1 MYSKRMPA
9 HTDDLRRFACVVP
22 GKLSVNP
29 DSVFIM
35 PHKQNLVVVLGSGYV
50 ARFMLCLKNHYSTVL
65 HTSRDPDRHLAWLP
79 SDQRLQFDLAR
90 PDSWHNIPS
99 GADLLWCF
107 PAAPQDAV
115 RSFTHTLA
123 AFGKLVVL
131 ASTSAYDVADSAE
144 YPPPW
149 IDERA
154 PIDYGKARVQGEEF
168 LRETRGATVLRV
180 AGIYGPGRSPYDW
193 IKTGRVAVSRKYV
206 NLIHVEDLA
215 EICAAALQ
223 YGAPAA
229 AYNVSDGVPRTWTE
243 IGRTLEG
250 HDTAAAPAG
259 EPQPAGKR
267 IDTAKLRSLL
277 EQARVTIRHPDLFRS
292 LERMH
297 HQHAAG
303 LDR

>member
-1 MYSKRMPA
+1 MA
-9 HTDDLRRFACVVP
+9 
-22 GKLSVNP
+22 N
-29 DSVFIM
+29 
-35 PHKQNLVVVLGSGYV
+35 KQTLVVVLGSGYV
-50 ARFMLCLKNHYSTVL
+50 GRFLLCLQNHYSTVL
-65 HTSRDPDRHLAWLP
+65 HTSRDPDRHLGWLP

-107 PAAPQDAV
+107 PAAPLDAV

-149 IDERA
+149 IDESA
-154 PIDYGKARVQGEEF
+154 PLDYGKARVQGEEF
-168 LRETRGATVLRV
+168 LRKMRGAIVLRV

-193 IKTGRVAVSRKYV
+193 IKTRRVAISRKYV

-215 EICAAALQ
+215 EICVAALQ
-223 YGAPAA
+223 HGAPRA

-250 HDTAAAPAG
+250 HDTAAAPEG

-277 EQARVTIRHPDLFRS
+277 EEARVTIRHPDLFRS

-297 HQHAAG
+297 HEQAAG